1 MLSANVIN
9 ITTTVQIQQALCN
22 KYIGGYK
29 GHTEMKS
36 SIARCD
42 SEITKTFNEWLSN
55 NKDKYT
61 NSRLILQGAT
71 HLISVQMW
79 VDFMDWLYSDSKNF
93 KNTKKG

>member
-1 MLSANVIN
+1 
-9 ITTTVQIQQALCN
+9 
-22 KYIGGYK
+22 
-29 GHTEMKS
+29 MKS

-42 SEITKTFNEWLSN
+42 SDITRTFNEWLRS

-93 KNTKKG
+93 KNTKKGCRNVDTKNSNNSNAICNDNVLML